1 MLGPVILPLTADQ
14 ELIITSDNSGSIG
27 EKHED
32 KVSTPNK
39 VVGYY
44 ACRVAIMECLAVR
57 GDVRAI
63 VMQNFTSD
71 EAWQDY
77 KSGVEQVLEEL
88 RMDTIP
94 VTGSTE
100 SNFASLQSGLGL
112 TIIGTRRKEKDQQ
125 KWRGNESYAVIGTP
139 LLGEEVINQQ
149 EEIAP
154 LWLFRQLC
162 QLDEVKAI
170 STVGSKGIASAWKEW
185 TKSEDKLDCEID
197 LEKSSGPSTSFL
209 IAFNKSDTDKIEK
222 IAGSHFHI
230 LVPS

>member
-1 MLGPVILPLTADQ
+1 MRDPVILPLTADQ
-14 ELIITSDNSGSIG
+14 ELIITSDNSGAIG
-27 EKHED
+27 EKRED

-39 VVGYY
+39 IVGYY

-57 GDVRAI
+57 GEVKAI
-63 VMQNFTSD
+63 VMQNFTND

-77 KSGVEQVLEEL
+77 KNGVEQVLNEL
-88 RMDTIP
+88 NLKEIP
-94 VTGSTE
+94 ITGSTE

-112 TIIGTRRKEKDQQ
+112 TIVGTRSKEKEQ
-125 KWRGNESYAVIGTP
+125 KPWTCNESYAVIGTP
-139 LLGEEVINQQ
+139 LVGEEVINRH

-154 LWLFRQLC
+154 LWLFQHLC
-162 QLDEVKAI
+162 QLEEVKAV

-209 IAFNKSDTDKIEK
+209 TAFIKSDLDKIQK
-222 IAGSHFHI
+222 IAGRHFHI
-230 LVPS
+230 LVPG

>member
-1 MLGPVILPLTADQ
+1 MRGPVILPLTADQ
-14 ELIITSDNSGSIG
+14 ELIITSDNSGAIG

-39 VVGYY
+39 VVCYY

-57 GDVRAI
+57 GEVRAI

-77 KSGVEQVLEEL
+77 KSGVEQVLNEL
-88 RMDTIP
+88 RMETIP

-112 TIIGTRRKEKDQQ
+112 TIVGMRRKEKEQQ

-139 LLGEEVINQQ
+139 LVAEEVINQQ

-154 LWLFRQLC
+154 LWLFKQLC
-162 QLDEVKAI
+162 QLEEVRAV
-170 STVGSKGIASAWKEW
+170 STVGSKGIASAWREW
-185 TKSEDKLDCEID
+185 TRREDKLDCEVD
-197 LEKSSGPSTSFL
+197 LGKASGPSTSFL
-209 IAFNKSDTDKIEK
+209 IAFNKSDLDKINK
-222 IAGSHFHI
+222 IAGNHFHI
-230 LVPS
+230 LVPG